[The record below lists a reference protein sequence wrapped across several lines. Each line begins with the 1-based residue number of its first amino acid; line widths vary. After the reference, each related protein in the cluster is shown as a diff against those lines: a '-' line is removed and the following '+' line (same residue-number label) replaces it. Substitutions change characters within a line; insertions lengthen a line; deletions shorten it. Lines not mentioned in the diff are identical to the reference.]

1 MYQRQMVSGMIDK
14 ATVLAGLH
22 ARLTPAINRVAK
34 LGLTH
39 QKKAQ
44 QANALV
50 TEQRN
55 RLVQS
60 IQALPEN
67 ERGTAAL
74 MIQYCCTVV
83 GLEYRHRVWPYEY
96 MAFSRRVGELW
107 EAFCR
112 TAWTYPVD
120 PTVARMEPPD
130 FADVRKAILERIT
143 TNLGTHD
150 KAKEVMTDVSTLFGI
165 VGDINMKEDEVF
177 RKAEIPHIID
187 FKSGFGS
194 NEKGN
199 MLRLLTVGRAY
210 RIWDHRTK
218 LMLLVRQDEN
228 NNYLKVL
235 LRSKLWEVYT
245 GADTYKKIEEI
256 TGADIQSVKDTV
268 IDWQADLSG
277 EFYKYL
283 KSQPTDLTGYLT
295 W

>member
-1 MYQRQMVSGMIDK
+1 MIDK
-14 ATVLAGLH
+14 NELLADIH
-22 ARLTPAINRVAK
+22 ARLSAPVERISK
-34 LGLTH
+34 LGVAH
-39 QKKAQ
+39 QQKAQ
-44 QANALV
+44 QVNALV
-50 TEQRN
+50 TEQRV
-55 RLVQS
+55 RLAS
-60 IQALPEN
+60 AIKELPKD

-74 MIQYCCTVV
+74 VIQYCCTVA
-83 GLEYRHRVWPYEY
+83 GLEYRHQVWPYEY
-96 MAFSRRVGELW
+96 MAFSRRIGELW
-107 EAFCR
+107 EAFCC

-120 PTVARMEPPD
+120 PTVVRIDAPD
-130 FADVRKAILERIT
+130 FVDVRNALLHRIT

-150 KAKEVMTDVSTLFGI
+150 KAKEVMTDVSTLFQI

-177 RKAEIPHIID
+177 RKADIPHVID

-210 RIWDHRTK
+210 RIWDNNTK

-256 TGADIQSVKDTV
+256 TGADITSVRDEV
-268 IDWQADLSG
+268 IDWEADLTK
-277 EFYKYL
+277 EFYNYL
-283 KSQPTDLTGYLT
+283 KNQPTNLTTYLA

>member
-1 MYQRQMVSGMIDK
+1 MVEKIQILTD
-14 ATVLAGLH
+14 LH
-22 ARLTPAINRVAK
+22 ARLKPEIDRVSK
-34 LGLTH
+34 LTLTH
-39 QKKAQ
+39 QQKAQ

-50 TEQRN
+50 NEQRN
-55 RLVQS
+55 RLVAS
-60 IQALPEN
+60 IQRLPKE

-74 MIQYCCTVV
+74 VIQYCCTVV
-83 GLEYRHRVWPYEY
+83 GLEYRHQVWPYEY
-96 MAFSRRVGELW
+96 MAFSRRIGELW

-120 PTVARMEPPD
+120 PTVTRMDPPD
-130 FADVRKAILERIT
+130 FADVRKSLLERIT
-143 TNLGTHD
+143 SNLGTHD
-150 KAKEVMTDVSTLFGI
+150 QAKEVMADVATLFEI
-165 VGDINMKEDEVF
+165 IGDINMKEDEVF
-177 RKAEIPHIID
+177 RKADVPHIID

-245 GADTYKKIEEI
+245 GVDTYKKIEEI
-256 TGADIQSVKDTV
+256 TGADIQSVRESV
-268 IDWQADLSG
+268 INWREDLSAD
-277 EFYKYL
+277 FYKFL
-283 KSQPTDLTGYLT
+283 KSQPTDLTSYLE

>member
-1 MYQRQMVSGMIDK
+1 MIRNMVDK
-14 ATVLAGLH
+14 AQVLAELH
-22 ARLTPAINRVAK
+22 ECLAPAIEKIAM

-55 RLVQS
+55 RLVET
-60 IQALPEN
+60 IKRLPKA

-74 MIQYCCTVV
+74 IIQYCCTVV

-96 MAFSRRVGELW
+96 MAFSRRIGELW

-112 TAWTYPVD
+112 TAWSYPVD
-120 PTVARMEPPD
+120 ATVARMEAPD
-130 FADVRKAILERIT
+130 FHDVRSALLERIT
-143 TNLGTHD
+143 SNLGAYD
-150 KAKEVMTDVSTLFGI
+150 KTKEVMADVSTLFEI

-177 RKAEIPHIID
+177 RKADIPHVID

-210 RIWDHRTK
+210 HIWDHRTK
-218 LMLLVRQDEN
+218 LMLLVRQNEN
-228 NNYLKVL
+228 NNYLRVL

-245 GADTYKKIEEI
+245 GVDTYKKIEEI
-256 TGADIQSVKDTV
+256 TGADIQSVRDQV
-268 IDWQADLSG
+268 IDWESDLSP
-277 EFYKYL
+277 EFYNYL
-283 KSQPTDLTGYLT
+283 RSQPTDLTAYLS